1 MCLIEK
7 HQNVIIV
14 KIRDT
19 PNNMY
24 INFLNLSS
32 CRFVWFIK
40 IPITA
45 PQAIAKNTNDISLI
59 FIILTREQYYRNI
72 NIIFL
77 NLLLSFNY
85 FMVIAYD

>member
-1 MCLIEK
+1 M

-72 NIIFL
+72 NININIIFL
-77 NLLLSFNY
+77 SLLLSFNY
-85 FMVIAYD
+85 FMGIAYD